1 MANFETDFSVLA
13 NTSNYTNSDLVV
25 HGNAAAIVS
34 GDLTPRDKPATVYI
48 THPAALDATG
58 NIDIDVIVGFSSG
71 SFALSSAGV
80 GLFDKDS
87 YKAYLIRVRFNEV
100 TIKQR
105 NADGSTVLLND
116 FTTTSYAVGD
126 VLRFRFN
133 RDLAEP
139 RIQSFLNGALLKTI
153 TSPITDIT
161 NYRAGLYVSHDSAS
175 NKDGFRSFSSTG
187 LVLATPMSIKLVG
200 TGNAVT
206 QYQKAVT
213 VELEGINAADVT
225 EVAFAGFPVTPTI
238 VDATKFTFDVPGDL
252 ATGSYGLFLT
262 ASTVGYSKL
271 VSYTQTHPIDLPDAG
286 TVVDENSVMAQLGN
300 PNNSRFLR
308 LDKPAALS
316 WKSPYTEFNAENIIV
331 DIRDLFTAPV
341 DAAPGATYQAAGSI
355 IDDTGVVTEF
365 TMTFSVEAEPNAA
378 AFSLIIKPIYQAIY
392 STIAE

>member
-1 MANFETDFSVLA
+1 MATFEADFSVLA
-13 NTSNYTNSDLVV
+13 NTTSYTNSDLVV
-25 HGNAAAIVS
+25 HGNPAAIVG

-48 THPAALDATG
+48 THPAVLESSG
-58 NIDIDVIVGFSSG
+58 NIDIDVTVGFSSG

-153 TSPITDIT
+153 TSPITDIS
-161 NYRAGLYVSHDSAS
+161 NYRAGIYVSHDSAS
-175 NKDGFRSFSSTG
+175 NKDGFRTFSSTG
-187 LVLATPMSIKLVG
+187 LVLATPMNIKLVG
-200 TGNAVT
+200 AGNAVT
-206 QYQKAVT
+206 QYQRAVT
-213 VELEGINAADVT
+213 VELEGIDTADVSDA
-225 EVAFAGFPVTPTI
+225 AFAGFPVTPTV

-252 ATGSYGLFLT
+252 ATGSYGLFLMAAGT
-262 ASTVGYSKL
+262 GYSKL
-271 VSYTQTHPIDLPDAG
+271 VTYTQTHQIELPDAG
-286 TVVDENSVMAQLGN
+286 TAVDENSVMAQLGN
-300 PNNSRFLR
+300 PNNTRYLR
-308 LDKPAALS
+308 LEKPSALS
-316 WKSPYTEFNAENIIV
+316 WKSPYTEFDAENIIL

-341 DAAPGATYQAAGSI
+341 DAAVNSTYQSVGSL
-355 IDDTGVVTEF
+355 IDDTGVVTDF
-365 TMTFSVEAEPNAA
+365 TMTFSVEAEPNENS
-378 AFSLIIKPIYQAIY
+378 FSLIIKPIYQAIY